1 MIANAYTTKEHW
13 NDYFSNYSPK
23 NVDTVFFAEIFEKYL
38 KPDSEKSVLEIGC
51 AGGEY
56 LCYIHKRFGFQPF
69 GVDYSDEIVKTAEL
83 FRHNQLGEP
92 VLFHEDFFSWHPGRT
107 FDVVYSI
114 GFIEH
119 FQDARMIIEWH
130 ARLLS
135 PGGTL
140 IITLPHFAHMQYLF
154 HWLIDRENL
163 GKHNTRMMRLGVL
176 RKAMQGLP
184 LSLEHL
190 DYYQTF
196 GFWTERKTWNG
207 AQRFIKWNIELF
219 GKVAWKLLGFRK
231 SNFLFSPH
239 IVLVARKHGGAG
251 PGVNNGRPDKLS

>member
-1 MIANAYTTKEHW
+1 MMTDAYTTKAHW
-13 NDYFSNYSPK
+13 DDYFSNYSPRM
-23 NVDTVFFAEIFEKYL
+23 VDTVFFADIFEKYL
-38 KPDSEKSVLEIGC
+38 RPDSRKSVLEIGC

-56 LCYIHKRFGFQPF
+56 LCYMHKRFGFQPH
-69 GVDYSDEIVKTAEL
+69 GVDYSDEIVRTAAL
-83 FRHNQLGEP
+83 FRHNQLREP
-92 VLFHEDFFSWHPGRT
+92 ALFKADFFSWDPGRT

-119 FQDARMIIEWH
+119 FADTRMVMARH
-130 ARLLS
+130 ARLLA

-140 IITLPHFAHMQYLF
+140 IITLPHFAHLQYLF

-163 GKHNTRMMRLGVL
+163 EKHNTRMMRPGVL
-176 RKAMQGLP
+176 RNAMQGTP
-184 LSLEHL
+184 LALEHL

-196 GFWTERKTWNG
+196 GFWTERKEWNP

-219 GKVAWKLLGFRK
+219 GKVVWKLLGFRR

-239 IVLVARKHGGAG
+239 IVLVATKHAEAG
-251 PGVNNGRPDKLS
+251 IEPGTHS

>member
-1 MIANAYTTKEHW
+1 MDAYTTKENW
-13 NDYFSNYSPK
+13 DDYFKDYEPK
-23 NVDTVFFAEIFEKYL
+23 VVDSVFFAEIFERYL
-38 KPDSEKSVLEIGC
+38 KPDATKSVLEIGC

-56 LCYIHKRFGFQPF
+56 LCYMHKHFGFQPF

-83 FRHNQLGEP
+83 FRHNGLREP
-92 VLFHEDFFSWHPGRT
+92 GLFKQDFFNWSPGRT

-119 FQDARMIIEWH
+119 FEDTRSVIERH
-130 ARLLS
+130 VQLLS

-140 IITLPHFAHMQYLF
+140 VITLPHFANLQYWF

-163 GKHNTRMMRLGVL
+163 SKHNTRIMHLGVL
-176 RKAMQGLP
+176 RKAINGAP
-184 LSLEHL
+184 VKLEHL

-196 GFWTERKTWNG
+196 GFWTERKVWNFYH
-207 AQRFIKWNIELF
+207 RFVNWNIGLF
-219 GKVAWKLLGFRK
+219 GKIAWKLMGFRK

-239 IVLVARKHGGAG
+239 IVLVATK
-251 PGVNNGRPDKLS
+251 PTQ

>member
-1 MIANAYTTKEHW
+1 MITDAYTTKEHW
-13 NDYFSNYSPK
+13 NDYFCDYSPK
-23 NVDTVFFAEIFEKYL
+23 VVDTVFFAEIFERFL
-38 KPDSEKSVLEIGC
+38 KPDSKKSVLEIGC

-56 LCYIHKRFGFQPF
+56 LCYMHKHFGFQPF

-92 VLFHEDFFSWHPGRT
+92 TLFHEDFFSWHPGRT
-107 FDVVYSI
+107 FDVVFSI

-119 FQDARMIIEWH
+119 FQDTRMIIERH

-163 GKHNTRMMRLGVL
+163 VVLTNTNDAQAGALYARRC
-176 RKAMQGLP
+176 KA
-184 LSLEHL
+184 LSLFLEHQITTRHL
-190 DYYQTF
+190 ASDRAQGMECGPAIYQT
-196 GFWTERKTWNG
+196 
-207 AQRFIKWNIELF
+207 
-219 GKVAWKLLGFRK
+219 
-231 SNFLFSPH
+231 
-239 IVLVARKHGGAG
+239 
-251 PGVNNGRPDKLS
+251 